1 MHPDPSSMEHI
12 FTKNGKHL
20 DLRWRCTWIYIN
32 RKCRMSS
39 YYVVRCACLG
49 TFWTEPATKK
59 IDIEA
64 NPTVPSDWLPWY
76 VSGKIHIE
84 SIQWKLRKGHGM
96 KSNQVSN
103 YTKRRK
109 TQSGLAWSLSGYHD
123 VECSWLRLPARYL
136 GHYWP
141 SQPCYRCK
149 SRRGFHIS
157 RCIKKYQGTVSYIKF
172 WDCHLPTHHTNFPD
186 VSGSKIGE
194 KLFRHGGFLIGF
206 NEI

>member
-1 MHPDPSSMEHI
+1 MSWNFLNRTSNQKNWHWGESNRPVRLTPMICFWENPHRIHSMEI
-12 FTKNGKHL
+12 EKRPWNEIK
-20 DLRWRCTWIYIN
+20 
-32 RKCRMSS
+32 SS
-39 YYVVRCACLG
+39 IKLYQA
-49 TFWTEPATKK
+49 TE
-59 IDIEA
+59 
-64 NPTVPSDWLPWY
+64 
-76 VSGKIHIE
+76 
-84 SIQWKLRKGHGM
+84 
-96 KSNQVSN
+96 
-103 YTKRRK
+103 